1 MPELLFVRHGQ
12 GGPTAENYDAL
23 SPLGWQQAERLGR
36 WLLAHGRDFGHL
48 AVGRLRRQRETLDA
62 VRRVYAAAGRR
73 LPEVEEAPELDE
85 YRFTDLVQAFARH
98 APGHPALAAARAL
111 PNDKRHWIRLLRT
124 TLTAWAAGELAAA
137 PESWAS
143 FQARARSALHRYGA
157 AARTQA
163 VLVVSSGGVMSQVA
177 QAVLGLPDPSAIE
190 LNLGLLNTGLCSY
203 RVSESGIRL
212 AAFNALPHLA
222 APEDRPLWTLV

>member
-12 GGPTAENYDAL
+12 GGPTAETYDAL

-36 WLLAHGRDFGHL
+36 WLLAHGNDFGHL

-62 VRRVYAAAGRR
+62 VRAVYAAAGRP
-73 LPEVEEAPELDE
+73 LPEVEESPELDE
-85 YRFTDLVQAFARH
+85 YRFTDLVQAFARGT
-98 APGHPALAAARAL
+98 PGHPAIAAARAL
-111 PNDKRHWIRLLRT
+111 PTDKRRWITLLRT
-124 TLTAWAAGELAAA
+124 TLTAWAAGELVDA

-143 FQARARSALHRYGA
+143 FQTRARSALERLA
-157 AARTQA
+157 ASARQRP

-177 QAVLGLPDPSAIE
+177 QAVLGLPDASAIE

-203 RVSESGIRL
+203 RVSESGTRM
-212 AAFNALPHLA
+212 AALNALPHLS